1 MPTQSKLADFIAHFL
16 GTSAKKP
23 KQTYQAA
30 KPKPKK

>member
-1 MPTQSKLADFIAHFL
+1 VAQTAKLADFIGQYL
-16 GTSAKKP
+16 KSAPKKP